1 MRRLLWLIVCLMT
14 MVLSSCSK
22 EDESNEYARM
32 ISGTWECS
40 NLQYEFKNGN
50 LTISTTLG
58 SVSAGKYYV
67 NGNNLVF
74 SMKVTYDDGNADYYK
89 RKIDS
94 VEQELKTARGSRK
107 QYLIDQ
113 LNTLYSKYRNA
124 KSNQRKQMV
133 EVGYEIISLTQN
145 VMIIRNGNETMNFKR
160 IKK

>member
-1 MRRLLWLIVCLMT
+1 MKKVLWVIVCLMT

-50 LTISTTLG
+50 LTISTILG

-74 SMKVTYDDGNADYYK
+74 SMEVTYNDGDADYYK
-89 RKIDS
+89 REIDS
-94 VEQELKTARGSRK
+94 VEQELKTARGSRREH
-107 QYLIDQ
+107 LIDM
-113 LNTLYSKYRNA
+113 LNELYSKYRKA
-124 KSNQRKQMV
+124 KNGQRKQMV
-133 EVGYEIISLTQN
+133 EVGYEIISLSQN

>member
-1 MRRLLWLIVCLMT
+1 MKKVLWLIVCLMT

-50 LTISTTLG
+50 LTISTILG

-74 SMKVTYDDGNADYYK
+74 SMEVTYNDGDADYYK
-89 RKIDS
+89 REIDS
-94 VEQELKTARGSRK
+94 VEQELKTARGSRREH
-107 QYLIDQ
+107 LIDM
-113 LNTLYSKYRNA
+113 LNELYSKYRKA
-124 KSNQRKQMV
+124 KNGQRKQMV
-133 EVGYEIISLTQN
+133 EVGYEIISLSQN